1 MGQEMLQ
8 LLTTIEKNWAAIT
21 LMMLVVITFLSLW
34 PLDESPSVPGTD
46 KTHHLIAYAL
56 LMLPTAIRKPKNWM
70 LLSLFFIVYS
80 GGIEL
85 LQPYVNRYAAWMDL
99 AANAAGIGCG
109 LLMASILNMLIPV
122 KRNTAG

>member
-1 MGQEMLQ
+1 MLQ